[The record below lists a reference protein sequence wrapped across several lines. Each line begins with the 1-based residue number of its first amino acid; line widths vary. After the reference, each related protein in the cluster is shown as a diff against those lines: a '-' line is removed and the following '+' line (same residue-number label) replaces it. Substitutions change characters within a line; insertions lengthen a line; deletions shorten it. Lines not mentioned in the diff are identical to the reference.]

1 MFYRLLVILF
11 LSVLS
16 FVPRG
21 VYAQDMTSYW
31 ALDDDYN
38 RLKRVLENRAVVE
51 HANELLHKY
60 SKDANVE
67 YKDINEALDKYSKW
81 FDIIDIIITSGTTI
95 INVKNTY
102 DDVKDRLEQI
112 GILINKFKDECALKG
127 NIISSDTIIIN
138 ACVSCVEK
146 CADDGEELVKSFKQ
160 LALYVSGKIDCKS
173 ETLLLILNNVNKSL
187 DRIKETIDHTYYV
200 LWKYITIR
208 THYWKKELWRAKS
221 LQEMANDAFSRW
233 KWAAGQVGY

>member
-21 VYAQDMTSYW
+21 AYAQDMTSYW

-38 RLKRVLENRAVVE
+38 RLKRVLENRAAVE

-81 FDIIDIIITSGTTI
+81 FDIIDIIVTSGTTI

-173 ETLLLILNNVNKSL
+173 ETLLLILNSVNKSL